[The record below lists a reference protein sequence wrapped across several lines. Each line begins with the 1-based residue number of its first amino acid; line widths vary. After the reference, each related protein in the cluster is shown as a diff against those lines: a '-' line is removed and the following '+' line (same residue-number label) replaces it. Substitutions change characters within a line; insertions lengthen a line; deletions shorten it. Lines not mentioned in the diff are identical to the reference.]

1 MPKITDPT
9 LKAQRVELGKSKRR
23 GDITERVFKNRV
35 KKLEEKQLELNEAE
49 YDRRY
54 KLYQERKRAEAK
66 KKAKPKNVVV
76 KNKISKDLVVDSTYN
91 LDIHL
96 EDFIQ
101 QMWMKVKDLGEVYIY
116 TVNPEGKDAYDE
128 YIRFDGVYKIK
139 DYELFNFLFINYSG
153 GVFRCLIPGQNVKIW
168 RSTPLVIKKMKQK
181 FRDGITHCVFTP
193 IKQKILENINTTKSK
208 DAIKK
213 WRFRYNN
220 IIDLEK
226 NYELGVPE
234 DKMIDVAITS
244 GFKIII
250 KDIIGNE
257 LFLYNEKSKSGSL
270 IFTNTRANHIDKGFL
285 TLQDKG
291 IELSKSDMLKKWK
304 EIGDDFYMIQGDLI
318 EEDISRKKYTS
329 RKLINVDGRLMACAG
344 ERCVINRKKKYIPR
358 KLMTLD
364 GVWSVI
370 NPEKKYIDEMNEIAQ
385 IDKCRFNA
393 TKYPDVNEFIK
404 SGRIINSWNLNLGT
418 GATGHIDMKKA
429 YTQFKN
435 CSFYKGFLGVIHQWR
450 SGKFDLDFIKNHI
463 GIYRFKIIE
472 FDNQLLSK
480 LGFVIGGKYTLP
492 SVEIEYFISLG
503 MIVEIDAG
511 VFGASIDFEFTED
524 MLLKGEDG
532 VPRYSKWSGTLGA
545 ENHFRNYTFKC
556 DKKWASHLKSE
567 LNAENVFYWEKL
579 GICSVKMPIEN
590 VYTTHHILAFI
601 TSYVRIQMIQT
612 MMKFD
617 INNLVRVVM
626 DGLYYKGD
634 LPEVGDLFIAK
645 EIKDCDY
652 SEYWYSPSTVE
663 VVWDSDVFS
672 KNTLLTGAGGNG
684 KTYKVLNDKGLNR
697 VLFVAPMN
705 LLGKGI
711 ASQYKIR
718 STTIHKL
725 LGKDCIPWIK
735 EQAYPPVILIDETTQ
750 IQADWIDEVFK
761 MYPKSLILLAG
772 DIDSKGQWFQCRNGR
787 PGDFS
792 KIWKPVDVDII
803 SMDID
808 RRSLDDELRELK
820 IKIRNKMKEVFVD
833 GDNYNEC
840 IKMTMWANKLNTIS
854 FDDAVKQFSVGDAWI
869 AGTHAINVKLLEN
882 GVVSGWYK
890 KGGNISYEEKENFEK
905 RGSFTTHS
913 FQGQT
918 IEDKKVFISI
928 NSCFEY
934 SMLYTAI
941 SRVRR
946 ISQLVFVR

>member
-1 MPKITDPT
+1 MRIHTPKLLERYDEMVLLKKLKVITKD
-9 LKAQRVELGKSKRR
+9 EFKS
-23 GDITERVFKNRV
+23 EV
-35 KKLEEKQLELNEAE
+35 KKLNDQQKKIDARNEKAQLVREKQRERERAIE
-49 YDRRY
+49 YARLDAI
-54 KLYQERKRAEAK
+54 AEAK
-66 KKAKPKNVVV
+66 KKKPKNVVV
-76 KNKISKDLVVDSTYN
+76 KNKISKDLVVDSTYT
-91 LDIHL
+91 LDIKL
-96 EDFIQ
+96 KDFIL

-116 TVNPEGKDAYDE
+116 TATSEVTDLDDNDIK
-128 YIRFDGVYKIK
+128 FDGVYKIK
-139 DYELFNFLFINYSG
+139 ELELFASLFLNYSG

-213 WRFRYNN
+213 WKSRYNN
-220 IIDLEK
+220 INDLEK
-226 NYELGVPE
+226 EYELGVPE
-234 DKMIDVAITS
+234 DKMIDVAISS

-250 KDIIGNE
+250 NDIIGNE
-257 LFLYNEKSKSGSL
+257 FFVYNDKSKKGSL

-285 TLQDKG
+285 TLADKG

-318 EEDISRKKYTS
+318 E
-329 RKLINVDGRLMACAG
+329 G
-344 ERCVINRKKKYIPR
+344 IPR

-370 NPEKKYIDEMNEIAQ
+370 NPDKKYIDEMNEIAQ

-450 SGKFDLDFIKNHI
+450 CGSFNLDFIKNHI

-532 VPRYSKWSGTLGA
+532 VPRYCKWSGTLGA

-556 DKKWASHLKSE
+556 DAEWAGHLKSE

-579 GICSVKMPIEN
+579 DVCSVRMPIEN

-634 LPEVGDLFIAK
+634 LPEVDKIFIAK

-705 LLGKGI
+705 LLGKGV

-725 LGKDCIPWIK
+725 LGKDCVPWIK

-772 DIDSKGQWFQCRNGR
+772 DIDTKQWFQCRNGR

-808 RRSLDDELRELK
+808 RRSLDDELRQLK
-820 IKIRNKMKEVFVD
+820 VDIRNKMKEVFVD
-833 GDNYNEC
+833 GDNYNET
-840 IKMTMWANKLNTIS
+840 IKMNIWANKLNTIS
-854 FDDAVKQFSVGDAWI
+854 FSDAVKQFSVGDVWI

-890 KGGNISYEEKENFEK
+890 KGGHISYEEKENFEK

-946 ISQLVFVR
+946 FSQLVLVR